1 MNVAEL
7 IQALENTI
15 KDSQQREN
23 GGASI
28 RICRMYNE
36 VIFYLIEKGELSMG
50 DDQKGFYKFVAQY
63 SPPELYK
70 VAEYHRKAKGKQPLN
85 YQQDYY
91 Y

>member
-1 MNVAEL
+1 MNIAEL

-15 KDSQQREN
+15 KDSQQREH
-23 GGASI
+23 GGTSI
-28 RICRMYNE
+28 RICRMYKE
-36 VIFYLIEKGELSMG
+36 VVFYLIEKGELSMG
-50 DDQKGFYKFVAQY
+50 DDQKEFYKFVAQY

-70 VAEYHRKAKGKQPLN
+70 VSEYHRKTKGKQPLN